1 MFLGQI
7 FAENAKNDPKALF
20 ETSISVKNKIR
31 KITVKS
37 GNGVKSACF

>member
-7 FAENAKNDPKALF
+7 FAENAKNDPITLF
-20 ETSISVKNKIR
+20 EASNSAKNKIR

-37 GNGVKSACF
+37 PNDAKSACF